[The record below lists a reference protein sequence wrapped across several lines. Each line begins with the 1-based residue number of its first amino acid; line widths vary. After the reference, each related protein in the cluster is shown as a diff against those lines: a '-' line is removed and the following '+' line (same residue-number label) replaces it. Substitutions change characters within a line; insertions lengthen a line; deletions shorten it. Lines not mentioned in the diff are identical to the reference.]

1 MKAHRYQSFLARL
14 TTANLLGCAAAA
26 LAALLLS
33 SCASAPSQSHA
44 RFHDQADCD
53 AIVLFSS
60 WDLITISK
68 PDTRE
73 NGFLP
78 LYHFAEAQKV
88 LARPDYPHHLAV
100 VICGALRSDSQEADL
115 RKKWTDL
122 FTELGYQ
129 RAVFLEAGSRG
140 QVNGLAVIEDRQ
152 LGGARIAAGN

>member
-1 MKAHRYQSFLARL
+1 MLVETNMKYL
-14 TTANLLGCAAAA
+14 NLLRYPAAL

-33 SCASAPSQSHA
+33 SCASTPEGSHA

-78 LYHFAEAQKV
+78 LYRFAEAQKV

-115 RKKWTDL
+115 RKKWSDL

-140 QVNGLAVIEDRQ
+140 QVNGLMVIEDRQ

>member
-88 LARPDYPHHLAV
+88 LARPDYPHRLAV
-100 VICGALRSDSQEADL
+100 VICGRLRNDSQEADL

>member
-1 MKAHRYQSFLARL
+1 VKGHHYQSFLARL
-14 TTANLLGCAAAA
+14 TSAKLLRCAAAA
-26 LAALLLS
+26 LASLLPS
-33 SCASAPSQSHA
+33 SCASTPGHSHA
-44 RFHDQADCD
+44 RFHDQDNCD

-78 LYHFAEAQKV
+78 LYRFAEAQKV
-88 LARPDYPHHLAV
+88 LARPDFPHRLAA
-100 VICGALRSDSQEADL
+100 VICGALRSDSQEANL
-115 RKKWTDL
+115 RKKWADL

-129 RAVFLEAGSRG
+129 RVVFLEAGSRG

-152 LGGARIAAGN
+152 LGDTPIAGGN